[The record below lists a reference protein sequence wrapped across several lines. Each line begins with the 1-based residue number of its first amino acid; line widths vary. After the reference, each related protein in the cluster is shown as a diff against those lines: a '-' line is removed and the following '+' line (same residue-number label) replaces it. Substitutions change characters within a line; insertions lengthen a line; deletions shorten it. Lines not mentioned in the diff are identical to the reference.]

1 MVQNMP
7 ILVNFDFYHKNAEWT
22 YPGIKYWV
30 FGNPEKSLLFFVS
43 FLEVYLIAGWDFLQI
58 YVMNNV
64 IAEVL
69 KIIFE

>member
-1 MVQNMP
+1 
-7 ILVNFDFYHKNAEWT
+7 VNLPWYK
-22 YPGIKYWV
+22 V
-30 FGNPEKSLLFFVS
+30 LSFGNPEKSLLFFVS